1 MTNNFAPIGWQCRRP
16 TWNVRVHDV
25 PGSRWIGTVD
35 ARTEEEARLIA
46 LTRFNIPSAADFDVS
61 PR

>member
-1 MTNNFAPIGWQCRRP
+1 M

-35 ARTEEEARLIA
+35 APTEDKARLIA
-46 LTRFNIPSAADFDVS
+46 LCRFRIPADADFDVS

>member
-1 MTNNFAPIGWQCRRP
+1 MVMM

-35 ARTEEEARLIA
+35 ARTEDEARLVA
-46 LTRFNIPSAADFDVS
+46 LARFSIPANADFDVS

>member
-1 MTNNFAPIGWQCRRP
+1 M

-35 ARTEEEARLIA
+35 APTEDEARLIA
-46 LTRFNIPSAADFDVS
+46 LARFNIPSGADFDVS